1 MKWQTARRCCWQF
14 LLQQAEHE
22 ADLSEGPA
30 RVCQHDVVRE
40 LSCTFQHES
49 DFLGEGLGEPEQA

>member
-14 LLQQAEHE
+14 LLKQAEHE

-30 RVCQHDVVRE
+30 RVCQHDVATGRAW
-40 LSCTFQHES
+40 HARRY
-49 DFLGEGLGEPEQA
+49 GQAL

>member
-1 MKWQTARRCCWQF
+1 LMKWQTARRCCWQF

-30 RVCQHDVVRE
+30 RVCQHDVVTGRAW
-40 LSCTFQHES
+40 HARRY
-49 DFLGEGLGEPEQA
+49 GQAL